1 MNTNDLRYIK
11 TEKQIR
17 ETYLKLV
24 RNGIAPRLVDLCKTA
39 QINKSTFYDHYES
52 MQLLEERVR
61 LDTTRELLTACP
73 HILDAFSDTE
83 SFCRSI
89 IACFQREGKTLLH
102 LYGGDP
108 HIISTYAEM
117 VLIELY
123 TKESL
128 GNELT
133 IRFAIAGATHILTN
147 NLTEQSITELIG
159 LIEALRK

>member
-1 MNTNDLRYIK
+1 MRS
-11 TEKQIR
+11 
-17 ETYLKLV
+17 
-24 RNGIAPRLVDLCKTA
+24 GIAPRLVALCKEA
-39 QINKSTFYDHYES
+39 RINKSTFYDHYES
-52 MQLLEERVR
+52 MLLLEERVR
-61 LDTTRELLTACP
+61 LDTMRDMLTECP

-102 LYGGDP
+102 LYGGIP
-108 HIISTYAEM
+108 HVISAYAEK

-133 IRFAIAGATHILTN
+133 IRFAIAGATHVLSN

-159 LIEALRK
+159 LINTLSR